1 MVRWIFFDLGG
12 VLVDEDA
19 LHEEMAACIGR
30 LLPEYG
36 VKLSFEEFRSRFI
49 EVALTTRGMR
59 PSSVIE
65 TLVKDKRQAE
75 EILARY
81 RREVWPRFPDLM
93 KMRDG
98 AIDTLRKLS
107 SSYSL
112 ALIANQ
118 PKSSRSFIDSNG
130 ITALMKFT
138 LLSEEVGF
146 AKPDVKIFNE
156 AFRRCR
162 APGRECVMVGDRV
175 EMDIAPA
182 RRLGMRAVRMR
193 AGLFA
198 PVEPQEEW
206 EKADADIRDLRELPE
221 AIQLLK

>member
-1 MVRWIFFDLGG
+1 VVRWIFFDLGG

-36 VKLSFEEFRSRFI
+36 VDLGPAQVRDRFI
-49 EVALTTRGMR
+49 DIALNTRGMR

-65 TLVKDKRQAE
+65 SVLPDRRKAE
-75 EILARY
+75 EVLARY
-81 RREVWPRFPDLM
+81 RREVWPKFPELM
-93 KMRDG
+93 KIRDG
-98 AIDTLRKLS
+98 ALDVLKQLS

-112 ALIANQ
+112 AMIANQ
-118 PKSSRSFIDSNG
+118 PKSSRGFIDSKG

-138 LLSEEVGF
+138 LLSEEVGA

-198 PVEPQEEW
+198 PVEPKDDW
-206 EKADADIRDLRELPE
+206 ERADADITELKELPG
-221 AIQLLK
+221 AIASLK